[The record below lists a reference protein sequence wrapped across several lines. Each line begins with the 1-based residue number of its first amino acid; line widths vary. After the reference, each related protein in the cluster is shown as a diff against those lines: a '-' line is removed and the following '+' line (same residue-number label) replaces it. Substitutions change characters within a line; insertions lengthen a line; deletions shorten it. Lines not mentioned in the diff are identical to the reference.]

1 MKKYI
6 WAVICFIVCHVL
18 PAKAQYA
25 GSYPM
30 PDGSGTLRLGITG
43 NGQDRW
49 LKTNDTLMKESLIIR
64 HILLK
69 DTQGFILKVTNH
81 SLPDS
86 IRLVWALGGFDSPT
100 PSTDIAPET
109 CRDNI
114 FNIEGHQITVYHGKI
129 MHLRV
134 TQALVPPHIEVRLCD
149 GNQQETPMTLF
160 TSGKKTD
167 APVFCG
173 TSYIPQGE
181 TVYFCLYKP
190 NRQADYAYYMLP
202 ELVQSLKHRP

>member
-18 PAKAQYA
+18 SAKAQYA

-69 DTQGFILKVTNH
+69 DTQGFILEVTNH

-134 TQALVPPHIEVRLCD
+134 TQAYRTPPVRREPARNADDTFHVWEKDRCASILRY
-149 GNQQETPMTLF
+149 
-160 TSGKKTD
+160 K
-167 APVFCG
+167 
-173 TSYIPQGE
+173 
-181 TVYFCLYKP
+181 LYSAGR
-190 NRQADYAYYMLP
+190 NRILLP
-202 ELVQSLKHRP
+202 LQTEPTG